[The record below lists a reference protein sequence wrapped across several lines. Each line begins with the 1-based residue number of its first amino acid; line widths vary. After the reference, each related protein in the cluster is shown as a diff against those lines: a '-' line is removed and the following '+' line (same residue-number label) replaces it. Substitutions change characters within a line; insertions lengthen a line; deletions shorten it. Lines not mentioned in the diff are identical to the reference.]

1 MGLAVQQLSKVT
13 GEVASASLSSA
24 TSASRSCFSLL
35 SLVDWSQACGQR
47 RRDVFFS
54 FLGIK
59 KTLESRHSGPPV
71 TQHRGG
77 KISSLWASL
86 DYIQESCPRRKESL
100 TWQSRPM
107 NTAIWESEPGQKD
120 HKASLG
126 YIVSSGSAWTVW
138 QHHFS
143 KNNHD
148 QGQGQAHSE
157 ALQFTTFSNDIN
169 QLSKHFLEFAKV
181 QSISVMPRRNS
192 VQGQIT
198 MWLFLKV

>member
-1 MGLAVQQLSKVT
+1 MKSGPMGLAVQQLSKVT

-126 YIVSSGSAWTVW
+126 YIVSSGSAWA
-138 QHHFS
+138 S
-143 KNNHD
+143 
-148 QGQGQAHSE
+148 
-157 ALQFTTFSNDIN
+157 LQDCLQTKQFFEN
-169 QLSKHFLEFAKV
+169 
-181 QSISVMPRRNS
+181 
-192 VQGQIT
+192 
-198 MWLFLKV
+198 